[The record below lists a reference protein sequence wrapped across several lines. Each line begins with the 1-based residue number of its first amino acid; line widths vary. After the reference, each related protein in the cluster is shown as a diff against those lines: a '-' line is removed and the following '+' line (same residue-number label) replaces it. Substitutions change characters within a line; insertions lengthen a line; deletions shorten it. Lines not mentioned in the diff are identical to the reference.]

1 MLLLA
6 VIERERGVFVFCTS
20 SRVLSR
26 ACLPARLPPSESES
40 LLVLLPRVSSF
51 LLHYNE
57 IGVVGSFLKLGC
69 LVRRVRSS
77 V

>member
-1 MLLLA
+1 MLA

-26 ACLPARLPPSESES
+26 ACLPACLPPESES